1 MKLLLLAALLLP
13 LTSFAASSSSG
24 DTVGLGD
31 TGTTTQASF
40 SGHGMDDLEAK
51 PFRLYGGVATGYG
64 NVSGQDYTDA
74 PDGPQL
80 LLSGDLSFQN
90 ARWVFEGGAGWMY
103 SRLDGTQNG
112 SGISIRTRS
121 GFGDASARYRL
132 TQRWQIG
139 PAYNLD
145 FGSDTRFGPTI
156 GESRLLSMLG
166 VRADYE
172 FAISNFPFRIVAQG
186 LNSVGLGDRNYVLL
200 TLGFQVGLPFGSGE
214 KHEVVEEPIRV
225 SSAAP
230 YTSPVEI
237 RIVLD
242 PEKVFFNTNSAE
254 IKPQVRKALADIG
267 AYLASNETEWGRV
280 ELSGHA
286 DQRGKADYNME
297 LSKKRSV
304 AVLNVFSDKGVVDD
318 KIGIEYF
325 GFSQPADP
333 QNNPKAW
340 AHNRRVELVF
350 LDVKNPEVLEAKI
363 AELSHYELKGD
374 KHD

>member
-1 MKLLLLAALLLP
+1 MMKRLILITLLLP
-13 LTSFAASSSSG
+13 LTSFAASEETYSG
-24 DTVGLGD
+24 
-31 TGTTTQASF
+31 GTATQASF
-40 SGHGMDDLEAK
+40 SQSTMEDLEAR

-112 SGISIRTRS
+112 SSISVRTRA

-132 TQRWQIG
+132 GQHWQVG

-145 FGSDTRFGPTI
+145 FGADTRFGPTV
-156 GESRLLSMLG
+156 GDSRLLSLVG
-166 VRADYE
+166 LRADYE
-172 FAISNFPFRIVAQG
+172 FAVAHFPFRIVAQG
-186 LNSVGLGDRNYVLL
+186 LDSVGLGDRNFVLL
-200 TLGFQVGLPFGSGE
+200 TLGFQVGLPFGGGAHSE
-214 KHEVVEEPIRV
+214 TTEEPIRV

-230 YTSPVEI
+230 YVPPVEI
-237 RIVLD
+237 RIALD

-254 IKPQVRKALADIG
+254 IKPTARRALEDIG
-267 AYLASNETEWGRV
+267 AYLASNESEWGRV

-286 DQRGKADYNME
+286 DQRGKADYNLE

-304 AVLNVFSDKGVVDD
+304 AVLNVFSNKGVVDD

-325 GFSQPADP
+325 GFSQLADP
-333 QNNPKAW
+333 HNNPKAW

-350 LDVKNPEVLEAKI
+350 LNVKNPEALEAKI
-363 AELSHYELKGD
+363 AELSHYKLQGD
-374 KHD
+374 QQ